1 MIEGLRGGQP
11 LAKTFPYYDQLWSA
25 PNDGVRVRSYRRPGE
40 VRPNQWLMVNSAG
53 KILAG

>member
-1 MIEGLRGGQP
+1 MIDGLRGGQP